1 MNKLLKN
8 RLAQIAGISAASV
21 GVASAAV
28 PATVTTALSD
38 AAADSLTMGAA
49 VLVVIVGIYALK
61 LLRRAL

>member
-1 MNKLLKN
+1 MKIFKN
-8 RLAQIAGISAASV
+8 RFAQIAGVSAVSI

-28 PATVTTALSD
+28 PAVVTTALSD
-38 AAADSLTMGAA
+38 AGTDSLTMGAA